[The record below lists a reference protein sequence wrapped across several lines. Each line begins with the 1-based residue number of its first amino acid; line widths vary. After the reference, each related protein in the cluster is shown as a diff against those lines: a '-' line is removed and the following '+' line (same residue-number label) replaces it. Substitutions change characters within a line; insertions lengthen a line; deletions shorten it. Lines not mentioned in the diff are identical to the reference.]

1 MRGSGKII
9 AALALSV
16 SFAAAMLAAPSP
28 ARADYR
34 FCNTTS
40 YVLQGAIGT
49 VNPNAKLRG
58 TDASEHP
65 SAPDAATPP
74 ATTPAPPADQTG
86 LAGGEAQAE
95 ANWLTQGWTQVLPGE
110 CASVLPGPVTKG
122 DYYVFARSIDAHQ
135 GPTKYFSGSARFC
148 TLPDDFSVEGRE
160 NCALRGYDS
169 HDFIRVSVKAGTD
182 WTTTFGEPRD
192 YSLERA
198 RIAGAQRL
206 LRDNGLRLPKIDG
219 YAAKNTER
227 AVMAFQRTANI
238 KATGTIDRDLI
249 VQLVDG
255 ATREQQKFG
264 LNICNKTKFLVWASV
279 GVSDSDD
286 DMSSGWIRVAQG
298 ACAKAIKDKLTAKAY
313 YIYAE
318 ATDEHGA
325 IAMRGGRRLIW
336 MGKQA
341 FCVKTTRYEIKGR
354 EACAARGYDERPFMP
369 IDTGAKG
376 SFDMVLE

>member
-1 MRGSGKII
+1 MRSSGKIF
-9 AALALSV
+9 AALALSI
-16 SFAAAMLAAPSP
+16 SFAAALLAAPSP

-49 VNPNAKLRG
+49 MNANAKLRG
-58 TDASEHP
+58 SDAGEHP
-65 SAPDAATPP
+65 PAPDAV
-74 ATTPAPPADQTG
+74 APVASENHADQTG
-86 LAGGEAQAE
+86 LAGGEAHAE
-95 ANWLTQGWTQVLPGE
+95 VHWLTQGWTQVLPGE

-148 TLPDDFSVEGRE
+148 TLPDDFSIEGRE
-160 NCALRGYDS
+160 NCALRGFDS
-169 HDFIRVSVKAGTD
+169 HDFIRVAVKAGAD

-206 LRDNGLRLPKIDG
+206 LRDNGLHLPKIDG

-227 AVMAFQRTANI
+227 AVMAFQRTADI
-238 KATGTIDRDLI
+238 KANGTIDRDLI
-249 VQLVDG
+249 DKLVEG
-255 ATREQQKFG
+255 ATREQLKFG

-279 GVSDSDD
+279 GVSSSDD

-298 ACAKAIKDKLTAKAY
+298 TCAKAIKDKLTAKAY

-318 ATDEHGA
+318 ATDDRGA
-325 IAMRGGRRLIW
+325 IAMRDGRRLLW

-354 EACAARGYDERPFMP
+354 EACATRGYDERPFMP
-369 IDTGAKG
+369 IDTGGKG
-376 SFDMVLE
+376 TFDMVLE

>member
-1 MRGSGKII
+1 MRSSGKIF
-9 AALALSV
+9 AALALSI
-16 SFAAAMLAAPSP
+16 SFAAALLAAPSP

-49 VNPNAKLRG
+49 MNANAKLRG
-58 TDASEHP
+58 SDAGEHP
-65 SAPDAATPP
+65 PAPDAV
-74 ATTPAPPADQTG
+74 APVASEIHADQTG
-86 LAGGEAQAE
+86 LAGGEAHAE
-95 ANWLTQGWTQVLPGE
+95 VHWLTQGWTQVLPGE

-148 TLPDDFSVEGRE
+148 TLPDDFSIEGRE
-160 NCALRGYDS
+160 NCALRGFDS
-169 HDFIRVSVKAGTD
+169 HDFIRVAVKAGAD

-206 LRDNGLRLPKIDG
+206 LRDNGLHLPKIDG

-227 AVMAFQRTANI
+227 AVMAFQRTADI
-238 KATGTIDRDLI
+238 KANGTIDRDLI
-249 VQLVDG
+249 DKLVEG
-255 ATREQQKFG
+255 ATREQLKFG

-279 GVSDSDD
+279 GVSSSDD

-298 ACAKAIKDKLTAKAY
+298 TCAKAIKDKLTAKAY

-318 ATDEHGA
+318 ATDDRGA
-325 IAMRGGRRLIW
+325 IAMRDGRRLLW

-354 EACAARGYDERPFMP
+354 EACATRGYDERPFMP
-369 IDTGAKG
+369 IDTGGKG
-376 SFDMVLE
+376 TFDMVLE

>member
-1 MRGSGKII
+1 MFRGSFF
-9 AALALSV
+9 AALTLSILTT
-16 SFAAAMLAAPSP
+16 AATLTLPTG

-49 VNPNAKLRG
+49 AGPSAKLRG
-58 TDASEHP
+58 TDAGEP
-65 SAPDAATPP
+65 APAPDAAAP
-74 ATTPAPPADQTG
+74 ATPADHTG
-86 LAGGEAQAE
+86 LAGGETQAGTK
-95 ANWLTQGWTQVLPGE
+95 WLTQGWTQVLPGE
-110 CASVLPGPVTKG
+110 CASVLPGPVSKG

-135 GPTKYFSGSARFC
+135 GPTKYFAGSARFC
-148 TLPDDFSVEGRE
+148 TLPEDFSLEGRE

-169 HDFIRVSVKAGTD
+169 HDFIRVSVKAGAD

-227 AVMAFQRTANI
+227 AVMAFQRTLGDKAN
-238 KATGTIDRDLI
+238 GTIDRDLI
-249 VQLVDG
+249 DKLVDG
-255 ATREQQKFG
+255 AVKEQQKFG
-264 LNICNKTKFLVWASV
+264 LNICNKTNFLVWASV
-279 GVSDSDD
+279 GVSESDD

-298 ACAKAIKDKLTAKAY
+298 TCAKAIKDKLTAKSY
-313 YIYAE
+313 YFYAE
-318 ATDEHGA
+318 ATDDKGA

-354 EACAARGYDERPFMP
+354 EACAARGYDERPFMMVN
-369 IDTGAKG
+369 TGSKG
-376 SFDMVLE
+376 TYDLVLE

>member
-1 MRGSGKII
+1 MKARGKIF
-9 AALALSV
+9 AALALSLPFV
-16 SFAAAMLAAPSP
+16 IAMLAMPSD

-49 VNPNAKLRG
+49 ARHNAKLRG
-58 TDASEHP
+58 TTAGPP
-65 SAPDAATPP
+65 SPAPDVAATVAP
-74 ATTPAPPADQTG
+74 AKPTDHTG
-86 LAGGEAQAE
+86 LAGGETQPDTV
-95 ANWLTQGWTQVLPGE
+95 WLTQGWTQVLPGE
-110 CASVLPGPVTKG
+110 CASALSGPVHKG

-148 TLPDDFSVEGRE
+148 TLTDDFSIEGRE

-169 HDFIRVSVKAGTD
+169 HDFIRVSVKAGDD

-206 LRDNGLRLPKIDG
+206 LLDNGLRLPKIDG

-238 KATGTIDRDLI
+238 KATGAIDRDLI
-249 VQLVDG
+249 DKLVEG
-255 ATREQQKFG
+255 ARREQSKFG
-264 LNICNKTKFLVWASV
+264 LNICNKTNFLVWASV

-298 ACAKAIKDKLTAKAY
+298 SCTKAIKDKLTAKAY

-318 ATDEHGA
+318 ATDDRGA
-325 IAMRGGRRLIW
+325 IAMRDGRRLIW
-336 MGKQA
+336 MGKQG

-354 EACAARGYDERPFMP
+354 EACTTRGYDERAFMP
-369 IDTGAKG
+369 INTGGKI

>member
-1 MRGSGKII
+1 MRGGGKTI

-16 SFAAAMLAAPSP
+16 FFAATLAAAPTP

-49 VNPNAKLRG
+49 ANPNTKLRG
-58 TDASEHP
+58 TDAGEL
-65 SAPDAATPP
+65 PP
-74 ATTPAPPADQTG
+74 ASDAVAPAAPEKPTDQTG
-86 LAGGEAQAE
+86 LAGGASQTEID
-95 ANWLTQGWTQVLPGE
+95 WVTQGWTQVLPGE
-110 CASVLPGPVTKG
+110 CASILPGPVAKG

-148 TLPDDFSVEGRE
+148 TLPDDFSIEGRE

-169 HDFIRVSVKAGTD
+169 HDFIRVSVKAGAD
-182 WTTTFGEPRD
+182 WTTTFGEPGD
-192 YSLERA
+192 FSLERA

-219 YAAKNTER
+219 YAAKNTQR

-238 KATGTIDRDLI
+238 NTTGTIDHDLI
-249 VQLVDG
+249 VKLVEG

-264 LNICNKTKFLVWASV
+264 LNICNKTNFLIWAAV
-279 GVSDSDD
+279 GVSDNED

-298 ACAKAIKDKLTAKAY
+298 VCAKAIKDKLAAKAY
-313 YIYAE
+313 SVYAE
-318 ATDEHGA
+318 ATDERGA
-325 IAMRGGRRLIW
+325 VAMRGGRKLIW

-341 FCVKTTRYEIKGR
+341 FCVKTTRFEIKGR

-369 IDTGAKG
+369 IDTGGKTN
-376 SFDMVLE
+376 FDLVLE